1 MTGYLLDTNV
11 ISEVTRDVPDPRV
24 MDFLAERDVVWVSSI
39 LVPEVQYG
47 VRLLPQGSRRS
58 RLASMQA
65 AILSGYA
72 HHVLPLDEAGAD
84 WAAELRANAC
94 RFGHTVDVG
103 DALVAGIAR
112 ANALAVA
119 TRNVADFERLDVEV
133 FNPWNA
139 LRDQTG
145 R

>member
-11 ISEVTRDVPDPRV
+11 ISELTRDTPDPRV
-24 MDFLAERDVVWVSSI
+24 IDFLAERDDVWASSVLI
-39 LVPEVQYG
+39 HEVEYG
-47 VRLLPQGSRRS
+47 ARLLPQASRRN
-58 RLASMQA
+58 RLPTMQA

-72 HHVLPLDEAGAD
+72 HHVLPLDEAGAE
-84 WAAELRANAC
+84 WAAELRANA
-94 RFGHTVDVG
+94 RRSGHAVDVG

-133 FNPWNA
+133 FNPWEA
-139 LRDQTG
+139 P
-145 R
+145 